1 MDSERLGREFEQAMR
16 ASCAESAGLGYY
28 PTRFLMVLDERDAVR
43 YAKQLVRS
51 GDLQSG
57 LRRLAAMKRLNLS
70 IEHLVANE
78 ERFRP
83 LFTDDDRDAARWRLE
98 QAAGRR

>member
-28 PTRFLMVLDERDAVR
+28 PTRFLMVLDERDAVQ

-57 LRRLAAMKRLNLS
+57 LRRLATMKRLNLS

-78 ERFRP
+78 ERFRS
-83 LFTDDDRDAARWRLE
+83 LFTDDDREAARWRLE
-98 QAAGRR
+98 QAAGGR